1 MTHSHN
7 SQGIALVG
15 FDADDTLWRSQ
26 DYFDEAQQRFEQ
38 ILSNYV
44 DLADAGKRLYE
55 YESRNIAF
63 FGYGVKGMAL
73 SMIEAAVEITGAS
86 IRAAD
91 IGRIVS
97 LAKELL
103 RHPVELLPAV
113 REAVEAAAAQ
123 HPVVLIT
130 KGDLFHQEAKVR
142 ESGLSDLFRRIEVVS
157 EKDPA
162 TYARLFD
169 EFGIAAQQFLMVGNS
184 LRSDIAPVLALG
196 GWGVHV
202 PYHTTWAH
210 EAEADVCEGQARMRT
225 IGTLAELP
233 AALHEL
239 ERQSCLQIAPPGE
252 WLA

>member
-1 MTHSHN
+1 MQMKNTHG
-7 SQGIALVG
+7 GIALIG

-26 DYFDEAQQRFEQ
+26 DYFDEAQLRFEN

-44 DLADAGKRLYE
+44 DLADVGQRLYG

-73 SMIEAAVEITGAS
+73 SMIEAAIDITGAS
-86 IRAAD
+86 IRAVD

-103 RHPVELLPAV
+103 QHPVELLPGVRDAV
-113 REAVEAAAAQ
+113 QAVAADS
-123 HPVVLIT
+123 PVVLIT

-142 ESGLSDLFRRIEVVS
+142 ESGLSELFRRIEVVS

-162 TYARLFD
+162 TYARLLT
-169 EFGIAAQQFLMVGNS
+169 EFGIDAAQFLMVGNS

-196 GWGVHV
+196 GYGVHV

-210 EAEADVCEGQARMRT
+210 EAEAQLTTDIERMRT
-225 IGTLAELP
+225 IATLAELP
-233 AALHEL
+233 QALQQLAA
-239 ERQSCLQIAPPGE
+239 R
-252 WLA
+252 

>member
-1 MTHSHN
+1 MQMKNTHG
-7 SQGIALVG
+7 GIALIG

-26 DYFDEAQQRFEQ
+26 DYFDEAQLRFEN

-44 DLADAGKRLYE
+44 DLADVGQRLYG

-73 SMIEAAVEITGAS
+73 SMIEAAIDITGAS
-86 IRAAD
+86 IRAVD

-103 RHPVELLPAV
+103 QHPVELLPGVRDAV
-113 REAVEAAAAQ
+113 QAVAADS
-123 HPVVLIT
+123 PVVLIT

-142 ESGLSDLFRRIEVVS
+142 ESGLSELFRRIEVVS

-162 TYARLFD
+162 TYARLLT
-169 EFGIAAQQFLMVGNS
+169 EFGIDAAQFLMVGNS

-196 GWGVHV
+196 GYGVHV

-210 EAEADVCEGQARMRT
+210 EAEAQLTTDRERMRT
-225 IGTLAELP
+225 IATLAELP
-233 AALHEL
+233 QALQQLAA
-239 ERQSCLQIAPPGE
+239 R
-252 WLA
+252 